1 MKKILLVVLLFMTTL
16 FAEGMKFSDPQPT
29 FENPR
34 KWVINLS
41 TNDLTKVNHIL
52 DSINN
57 VLKEYPSESMKV
69 AVVAYS
75 SGMRALKKDYDPK
88 TLQRIQSLIEY
99 EVEFIGCRNT
109 METMGW
115 VEDDFIDDL
124 SYVQAGIA
132 EALERIVD
140 GWIPMTAY

>member
-1 MKKILLVVLLFMTTL
+1 MKKILLVVLLLATTL
-16 FAEGMKFSDPQPT
+16 FGQRMEFSDPQPT

-41 TNDLTKVNHIL
+41 TNDLKKVNHIL

-57 VLKEYPSESMKV
+57 VLKEYPSEAMKV

-75 SGMRALKKDYDPK
+75 SGMRVLKKDYDPK
-88 TLQRIQSLIEY
+88 TLQRVRSLIEY

-115 VEDDFIDDL
+115 EEDDFIEDID
-124 SYVQAGIA
+124 YVQAGIA

>member
-1 MKKILLVVLLFMTTL
+1 MKKLFLVFMLLTGSV
-16 FAEGMKFSDPQPT
+16 FAGKMQFSDPQPT

-34 KWVINLS
+34 KWVINLR
-41 TNDLTKVNHIL
+41 TNDKKIVNHIL

-57 VLKEYPSESMKV
+57 VLKEYPQESMKV

-75 SGMRALKKDYDPK
+75 SGMRVLKKDYDKK
-88 TLQRIQSLIEY
+88 TLARISSLMEY
-99 EVEFIGCRNT
+99 DVEFVGCRNT

-115 VEDDFIDDL
+115 KEEEFIDGLD
-124 SYVQAGIA
+124 YVQAGIA
-132 EALERIVD
+132 EALERIVA

>member
-1 MKKILLVVLLFMTTL
+1 MKKIILTALLLLSSVFGAKM
-16 FAEGMKFSDPQPT
+16 EYSDPQPT

-41 TNDLTKVNHIL
+41 TNDLETVNHIIS
-52 DSINN
+52 SINN
-57 VLKEYPSESMKV
+57 VLKEYPQESMKV

-75 SGMRALKKDYDPK
+75 SGMRVLKKDYDPK
-88 TLQRIQSLIEY
+88 TLERVRSLMEY
-99 EVEFIGCRNT
+99 DVEFIGCRNT

-115 VEDDFIDDL
+115 VDDDFIDGID
-124 SYVQAGIA
+124 YVQAGIA
-132 EALERIVD
+132 EALERIVG